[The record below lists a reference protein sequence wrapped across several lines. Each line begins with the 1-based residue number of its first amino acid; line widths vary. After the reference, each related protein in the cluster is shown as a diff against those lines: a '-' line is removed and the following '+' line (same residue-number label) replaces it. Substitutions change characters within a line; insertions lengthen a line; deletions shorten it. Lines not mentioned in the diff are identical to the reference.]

1 MFFYLR
7 QKRASSFLKCFFA
20 GQRVTKGW
28 QRMGGSTL
36 GGGAHELPPLG
47 RTRWPAKK
55 YKLASAL
62 LLDYNNPMIYDRFQQ
77 ESIDH
82 INQGHSVIVS
92 APTGAGKTAIAE
104 YIINNSIQKQMGVIY
119 TAPIKALS
127 NQKFRDFQHQFGENI
142 GILTGDV
149 SINPDAAVLIMTTE
163 IFRNKVL
170 DEPQSLKKYSWI
182 IFDEIHYIDNP
193 ERGTVWEESLIFL
206 PKHMNILGLSATIP
220 NIKEL
225 ALWVQS
231 IHQKPVKTV
240 VEEKRPVPLH
250 FFFQCQN
257 TILDKI
263 EHLKRLRHGKSNKI
277 STLIHYLRQN
287 DSLPAIYFVFGRR
300 RAEDLAFETSNY
312 NFLNA
317 GEKTEILSLFNSLC
331 ERFDLKTE
339 RTAANLYPLIQKGI
353 AYHHAGMLPTL
364 KEVIE
369 RLFTSR
375 LLKVIFT
382 TETFALG
389 INMPSRSVMFDDLRK
404 FYGRYVRNLKTR
416 DFYQMAGRAGRRGID
431 EEGFV
436 YSRVNLHRIKPDEVK
451 RIIFGKPEEV
461 RSQLNASYAT
471 ILNLYEKYKEGLI
484 KIYPL
489 SFHYFQSRKSEQK
502 EALRLIESK
511 LKLLKE
517 MGYIDRDQLTDKGRF
532 AKAVYGYELIL
543 AELYEQNILEQLDE
557 FGLGVLAAA
566 VVFEPRKNQESP
578 GPISKNSRHIKQ
590 LCDGV
595 YDKIKRKEHRYK
607 IYPVSKPP
615 YFYLST
621 CMEAWLR
628 GTDFD
633 KTLRFTDTDEGEVV
647 RYFRMSRQILREI
660 NTANISSH
668 ILKQKIR
675 ETMRVINRDIVDAEK
690 QLREG

>member
-1 MFFYLR
+1 
-7 QKRASSFLKCFFA
+7 
-20 GQRVTKGW
+20 
-28 QRMGGSTL
+28 
-36 GGGAHELPPLG
+36 
-47 RTRWPAKK
+47 
-55 YKLASAL
+55 
-62 LLDYNNPMIYDRFQQ
+62 MIYDRFQQ
-77 ESIDH
+77 EAIEY

-104 YIINNSIQKQMGVIY
+104 HVICRSIQNKTGVIY

-127 NQKFRDFQHQFGENI
+127 NQKFRDFQQQCGENI

-149 SINPDAAVLIMTTE
+149 SINPDAPVMIMTTE

-170 DEPQSLKKYSWI
+170 DEPQSLKKYAWI

-206 PKHMNILGLSATIP
+206 PPHMNLLGLSATIP
-220 NIKEL
+220 NIKQL
-225 ALWVQS
+225 AQWIQS
-231 IHQKPVKTV
+231 IHKKEVKTV
-240 VEEKRPVPLH
+240 IEEKRPVPLH

-257 TILDKI
+257 EIIDKI
-263 EHLKRLRHGKSNKI
+263 DTMKRMRHGRPNKT
-277 STLIHYLRQN
+277 SALIHYLRQI
-287 DSLPAIYFVFGRR
+287 DGLPAIYFVFGRR
-300 RAEDLAFETSNY
+300 RAEELASEISSY
-312 NFLNA
+312 NFLSGKERTA
-317 GEKTEILSLFNSLC
+317 ITSLYDSLC
-331 ERFDLKTE
+331 ERFDLKGE
-339 RTAANLYPLIQKGI
+339 RASATLYPLIQNGI

-431 EEGFV
+431 TEGFV
-436 YSRVNLHRIKPDEVK
+436 YSRVNLQRIKPDEVS
-451 RIIFGKPEEV
+451 RIIYGKPEEV
-461 RSQLNASYAT
+461 RSQFNTSYAT
-471 ILNLYEKYKEGLI
+471 LLNLYEKYKEDLF
-484 KIYPL
+484 KVYPL
-489 SFHYFQSRKSEQK
+489 SLHHFQSRKSEQK
-502 EALRLIESK
+502 EAVRLIESK

-517 MGYIDRDQLTDKGRF
+517 MGHIDRGELTDKGRF

-543 AELYEQNILEQLDE
+543 SELYEQNILEQLDE
-557 FGLGVLAAA
+557 FGVGVLAAA

-578 GPISKNSRHIKQ
+578 HNISKNSRRIRQ
-590 LCDGV
+590 ACEEV
-595 YDKIKRKEHRYK
+595 YATISRKEHRYK
-607 IYPVSKPP
+607 IYPLSKPP
-615 YFYLST
+615 SFYLST

-628 GTDFD
+628 GTEFD
-633 KTLRFTDTDEGEVV
+633 KILRCTDTDEGEVI
-647 RYFRMSRQILREI
+647 RYFRMSVQILREI
-660 NTANISSH
+660 NSANISSQ
-668 ILKQKIR
+668 ILKQKIK